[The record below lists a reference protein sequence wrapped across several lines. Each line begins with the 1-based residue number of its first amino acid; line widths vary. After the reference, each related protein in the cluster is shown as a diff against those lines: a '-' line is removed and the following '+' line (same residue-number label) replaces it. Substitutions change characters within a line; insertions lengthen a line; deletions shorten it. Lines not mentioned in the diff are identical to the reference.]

1 MVCCSYTCVLVCIEV
16 KVKMTRKLG
25 CAFTLHR
32 RCRCWSHGV
41 RHSLLRGQRRF
52 GALEVPDVQ
61 MLDRRRPNP
70 HRCHPTGRTRC
81 SPLAPPQLWASS
93 SVLTQTTRG
102 FYEHVES
109 RQRDDQKALQLRLV
123 LLPAIVPA
131 IVVFS
136 AILHAIVFIQLLQ
149 LLVIKPQLSGQL
161 KEHGAEDEEDLY

>member
-1 MVCCSYTCVLVCIEV
+1 MVQLYLYVLMYRGQGQNDQKTWMCIYV
-16 KVKMTRKLG
+16 TSAVQVL
-25 CAFTLHR
+25 
-32 RCRCWSHGV
+32 V

-61 MLDRRRPNP
+61 MLDRRRPHP

-102 FYEHVES
+102 LYAHVES

-136 AILHAIVFIQLLQ
+136 AILYAIVFIQLLQ

>member
-1 MVCCSYTCVLVCIEV
+1 MSSD
-16 KVKMTRKLG
+16 R
-25 CAFTLHR
+25 AH
-32 RCRCWSHGV
+32 
-41 RHSLLRGQRRF
+41 
-52 GALEVPDVQ
+52 Q
-61 MLDRRRPNP
+61 MLPSGATSIVGVP
-70 HRCHPTGRTRC
+70 
-81 SPLAPPQLWASS
+81 

-102 FYEHVES
+102 LYAHVES

-161 KEHGAEDEEDLY
+161 NEHGAEDEEDLY